1 MVEIESPGDSH
12 SHENKANK
20 FLTSM
25 GWVICLV
32 ILLLSFLTVVVG
44 YQMQKKAYH
53 RIDELG
59 QSILKKQA
67 SDQGLSDQY
76 GEIQG
81 TLQAKL
87 QEVDF
92 EVRGLKKD
100 LSKRVAELEAEHQTL
115 RNIDRGVQDAMQRAK
130 AVSRDLAVQIARL
143 GAKLEDVFSD

>member
-53 RIDELG
+53 RIDELE

-76 GEIQG
+76 GEVQG
-81 TLQAKL
+81 KL
-87 QEVDF
+87 QEVSF
-92 EVRGLKKD
+92 EIRDLKKD
-100 LSKRVAELEAEHQTL
+100 LSERVAKLESEHKIL
-115 RNIDRGVQDAMQRAK
+115 RDIDQGVQDAVRRAK
-130 AVSRDLAVQIARL
+130 AASHDLSVKVESL
-143 GAKLEDVFSD
+143 TAKLEDLFSE